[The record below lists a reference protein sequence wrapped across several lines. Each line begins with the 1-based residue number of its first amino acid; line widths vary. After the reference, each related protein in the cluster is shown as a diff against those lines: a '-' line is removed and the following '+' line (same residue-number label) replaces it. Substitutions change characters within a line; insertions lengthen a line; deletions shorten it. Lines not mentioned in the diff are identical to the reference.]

1 MEGSARAQQLGADRP
16 DRGRNLALG
25 APRLQ
30 PDPHWILVVVHMRG
44 AVVLRQL
51 LALVVLL
58 VCVNQG
64 RVVVLVLVVL
74 GPMLELAQR
83 AAGVVVRH
91 VIVVVGMNVP
101 GMGVLLFPHHHL
113 VACDARVLIHG

>member
-1 MEGSARAQQLGADRP
+1 MHVRC
-16 DRGRNLALG
+16 
-25 APRLQ
+25 
-30 PDPHWILVVVHMRG
+30 
-44 AVVLRQL
+44 AVVLREL

-58 VCVNQG
+58 VGVNQ
-64 RVVVLVLVVL
+64 RRMVVLVLVVL

-91 VIVVVGMNVP
+91 VIVVVGMKVP

-113 VACDARVLIHG
+113 VASDAGVLIHG